1 MQIRFK
7 LLIMV
12 AMSALMGVVVTLSIS
27 SMQAEAE
34 YEASSRS
41 VKELYDNTWSTIV
54 MSKIIDYNVYF
65 SEVWSM
71 GGDIQQAIE
80 TKDFA
85 ATPLDDAFYPLLD
98 DGLISFAMIFDAKTG
113 NRVYC
118 AESDYLINRKP
129 VSTIKFARQ

>member
-65 SEVWSM
+65 FSV
-71 GGDIQQAIE
+71 GPP
-80 TKDFA
+80 F
-85 ATPLDDAFYPLLD
+85 
-98 DGLISFAMIFDAKTG
+98 
-113 NRVYC
+113 
-118 AESDYLINRKP
+118 
-129 VSTIKFARQ
+129 